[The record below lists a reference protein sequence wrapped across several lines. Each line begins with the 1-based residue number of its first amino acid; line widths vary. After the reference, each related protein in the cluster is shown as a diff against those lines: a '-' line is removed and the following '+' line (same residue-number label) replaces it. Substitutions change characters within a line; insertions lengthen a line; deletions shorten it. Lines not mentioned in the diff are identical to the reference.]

1 MMTTDK
7 LLCLHGYRYSVYTRI
22 VRVVLAEK
30 SLAYDLSEVNPF
42 EQESSAAANPH
53 PFGMVPVLSHGG
65 FQIYE
70 TNAITRY
77 LDAAFPNPALT
88 PRLPSAVARMAQ
100 VIAMIDAYGYRPMVR
115 QVFEHRVFRPA
126 NGEALDEAEVAA
138 GLRASGKV
146 LAALESVA
154 AEGLVLAKGQMTLA
168 ECHLA
173 PMLDYFTVAPE
184 GAALLARCSALSRW
198 WADVAERPSLIR
210 TNPGLPG

>member
-7 LLCLHGYRYSVYTRI
+7 VLCLHGYRYSVYTRI

-42 EQESSAAANPH
+42 EEESSAAANPH
-53 PFGMVPVLSHGG
+53 PFGMVPVLSNGG

-77 LDAAFPNPALT
+77 LDAAFPDPALT
-88 PRLPSAVARMAQ
+88 PRLPSAIARMAQ
-100 VIAMIDAYGYRPMVR
+100 VIAMIDAYGYRHMVR

>member
-1 MMTTDK
+1 
-7 LLCLHGYRYSVYTRI
+7 
-22 VRVVLAEK
+22 
-30 SLAYDLSEVNPF
+30 
-42 EQESSAAANPH
+42 
-53 PFGMVPVLSHGG
+53 
-65 FQIYE
+65 
-70 TNAITRY
+70 
-77 LDAAFPNPALT
+77 
-88 PRLPSAVARMAQ
+88 
-100 VIAMIDAYGYRPMVR
+100 MIDAYGYRPMVR

-173 PMLDYFTVAPE
+173 PMLDYFTAAPE

>member
-1 MMTTDK
+1 
-7 LLCLHGYRYSVYTRI
+7 V
-22 VRVVLAEK
+22 
-30 SLAYDLSEVNPF
+30 
-42 EQESSAAANPH
+42 ANPH
-53 PFGMVPVLSHGG
+53 PFGVVPVLIHGG
-65 FQIYE
+65 FHIYE

-77 LDAAFPNPALT
+77 LDAAFPDPALT
-88 PRLPSAVARMAQ
+88 PCLPSAVARMAQ

-168 ECHLA
+168 DCHLA
-173 PMLDYFTVAPE
+173 PMLDYFTAVPE
-184 GAALLARCSALSRW
+184 GAALLARCPALSRW

-210 TNPGLPG
+210 TNPGLPR